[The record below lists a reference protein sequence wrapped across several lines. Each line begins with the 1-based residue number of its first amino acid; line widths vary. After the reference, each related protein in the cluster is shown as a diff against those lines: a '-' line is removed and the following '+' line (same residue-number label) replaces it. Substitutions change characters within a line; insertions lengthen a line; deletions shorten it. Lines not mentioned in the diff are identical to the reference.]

1 MTEYHPSI
9 HTIIFISLF
18 LIVYIILLLKNTIKN
33 DIDFYDLLLLSSVAI
48 LPSIFVFFPKFV
60 VWLAKLVGVE
70 FPFLLLFGFLFLLV
84 FIYLYRLVIKINQ
97 HHHQN
102 ILLIQELSLLRQE
115 LFKRKE
121 DKTRQEKEG
130 MVNKDR

>member
-18 LIVYIILLLKNTIKN
+18 LIVYIILLLKNTIKS

-48 LPSIFVFFPKFV
+48 LPSIFVFFPRFV

-70 FPFLLLFGFLFLLV
+70 FPFLLLFGSLFLFV
-84 FIYLYRLVIKINQ
+84 FTYLYRLVIKINQ
-97 HHHQN
+97 LHHQN

-115 LFKRKE
+115 LFKKKE
-121 DKTRQEKEG
+121 GKPEQEKEG
-130 MVNKDR
+130 